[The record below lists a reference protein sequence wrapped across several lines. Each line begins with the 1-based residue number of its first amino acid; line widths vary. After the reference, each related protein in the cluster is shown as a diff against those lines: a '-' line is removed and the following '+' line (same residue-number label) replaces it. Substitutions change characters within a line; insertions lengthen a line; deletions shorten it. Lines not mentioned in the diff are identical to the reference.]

1 MVFLW
6 FSYGFPMNPGNLT
19 AEIFHGDF
27 GQRLGWV
34 SALNLDFFIVFIIF
48 FPYCSD
54 AYTRFCPF
62 LPPSD
67 AKNTQEEFSAA
78 VDRFDSFDHPIETRC
93 TRSRPRN
100 GEDHPMTIPP
110 PKKVISVPWKH
121 HWLVVYLP
129 LWKIMELKS
138 VGMIIPNI
146 LKNEKCSKPPTRL
159 TLNLKDEPQGALSRR
174 ISRRM
179 CWNFEPQLAQTRV
192 WYTHLFHN
200 MANPTINLY

>member
-6 FSYGFPMNPGNLT
+6 ILVTWQLRYSMEILDSGWGEWAPWIWICSSFS
-19 AEIFHGDF
+19 
-27 GQRLGWV
+27 
-34 SALNLDFFIVFIIF
+34 SSF
-48 FPYCSD
+48 FPIV
-54 AYTRFCPF
+54 AMRIPVFARFCPLLTPKIPRKSF
-62 LPPSD
+62 LPLWIASTRLITPSKPG
-67 AKNTQEEFSAA
+67 APG
-78 VDRFDSFDHPIETRC
+78 RDHEMGR
-93 TRSRPRN
+93 
-100 GEDHPMTIPP
+100 TIRWPSP